1 MAARLP
7 ETSKFQKLRKK
18 LIDRHER
25 DALRKAVQNVLE
37 NPDSGKKLKGEF
49 RDLRS
54 LRFTVRG
61 QPRRLIHK
69 LEKDAMVLFSFGPR
83 QGIYK

>member
-1 MAARLP
+1 MRLL

-18 LIDRHER
+18 LKDPEEKE
-25 DALRKAVQNVLE
+25 ALRRAVLE
-37 NPDSGKKLKGEF
+37 VLEEPDAGKKLKGEF

-54 LRFTVRG
+54 FRFSVRG
-61 QPRRLIHK
+61 QSRRLIYK
-69 LEKDAMVLFSFGPR
+69 QEEDTIVIFSFGPR

>member
-1 MAARLP
+1 MRLL

-18 LIDRHER
+18 LKEDEER
-25 DALRKAVQNVLE
+25 EALREAVLLVLE
-37 NPDSGKKLKGEF
+37 NPEAGKKLKGEF

-54 LRFTVRG
+54 LPYSVRG
-61 QPRRLIHK
+61 QARRLIYKHG
-69 LEKDAMVLFSFGPR
+69 KDAVVLFSLGPR

>member
-1 MAARLP
+1 MRLL

-18 LIDRHER
+18 LKEDEER
-25 DALRKAVQNVLE
+25 KALREAVLHILG
-37 NPDSGKKLKGEF
+37 NPESGKKLKGEL

-54 LRFTVRG
+54 FRYSVRG
-61 QPRRLIHK
+61 QARRLIYKHGK
-69 LEKDAMVLFSFGPR
+69 EVVVLFSFGPR